1 MASPSKAR
9 ASTAKVGT
17 TVSKTGTAPSKAT
30 TTSNKTSAS
39 AKTEVKQPGMGRV
52 FLGMLILFP
61 ALLFI
66 QFLLG
71 WVDVSTKGALRH
83 PTLVELPLLGK
94 ITPIV
99 ILYLAIVI
107 GVYYLMIRFNVIP
120 KAGYQQSAAQRAAA
134 AANSKSSTSGKT
146 NATTSKVANTKATS
160 GGKGVT
166 VAEEP
171 VAKVKASE
179 IEGENDDLYQQ
190 VKAQQRAQSRKRKSK

>member
-134 AANSKSSTSGKT
+134 NSKSSTSGKT